1 MNRRRWTIF
10 TALLLIALLAVPAAA
25 AERPDFSRTGSISVT
40 IKDQDGRP
48 VTGPE
53 TDIAE
58 VRNAYAAYKM
68 MDSFDPFSREDLLR
82 LRGVGP
88 VIAND
93 LAERIAA
100 WSNAA
105 REARPAAGTADRRA
119 PDAE

>member
-1 MNRRRWTIF
+1 MDRTEDWITCCHTLKVLRRSGI
-10 TALLLIALLAVPAAA
+10 
-25 AERPDFSRTGSISVT
+25 
-40 IKDQDGRP
+40 
-48 VTGPE
+48 E
-53 TDIAE
+53 TME
-58 VRNAYAAYKM
+58 QL
-68 MDSFDPFSREDLLR
+68 SGFSREDLLR

-105 REARPAAGTADRRA
+105 REARPAAGTADGRA